1 MVILI
6 ASQHTQKFNVELA
19 IQAALLHDILKD
31 TPTTYVELK
40 LNFVK
45 QVADAISA
53 FTKNFQLPKETQM
66 ADSLYRISSLPHEV
80 WAVKLAD
87 TYFFKVL
94 KIKKYIIFLVLNLI
108 LQSLITTSVLNG
120 PIMMF

>member
-19 IQAALLHDILKD
+19 IQAALLQDILKD

-53 FTKNFQLPKETQM
+53 FT
-66 ADSLYRISSLPHEV
+66 
-80 WAVKLAD
+80 
-87 TYFFKVL
+87 
-94 KIKKYIIFLVLNLI
+94 
-108 LQSLITTSVLNG
+108 
-120 PIMMF
+120 